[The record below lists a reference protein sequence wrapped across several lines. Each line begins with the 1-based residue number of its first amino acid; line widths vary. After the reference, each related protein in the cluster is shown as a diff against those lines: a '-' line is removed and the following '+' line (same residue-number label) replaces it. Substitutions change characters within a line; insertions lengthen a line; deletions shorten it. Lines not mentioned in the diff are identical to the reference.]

1 MKLTICRCGTEH
13 LERIERSWWMR
24 LLFPGRRL
32 YYCSACRSKRLIRKV
47 LVARA
52 AAVETAAGEVA
63 AAAMKPVRKG

>member
-1 MKLTICRCGTEH
+1 MKLTACGCDTGH

-47 LVARA
+47 LARA
-52 AAVETAAGEVA
+52 HAGDTPAGDVA
-63 AAAMKPVRKG
+63 AAAMEPVRKG